1 MPTDLNRE
9 GLEAAKVKPLDLAN
23 VIRDAFL
30 AGAGMDTAS
39 KEAKRI
45 PADILGRLNSYD
57 PEHVP
62 AYHRIVAVIR
72 THLTRAKPGRM
83 ALLVEALDRAHD
95 RMATLDGVDNDDL
108 CAIIDA
114 SAALST
120 VPAKSA
126 AGVGL
131 IEAADL
137 SHDASDEKAIVA
149 DSGGLSA
156 EGEPVAWQHEITEP
170 NRPAQVLL
178 SRSSDNPWSTWTEDH
193 LGECAYS
200 ATPLYAS
207 PPAAAPAEP
216 VVKPLEWREFGPDA
230 LIAHGPYGHYK
241 IEPDAHP
248 DFAVVLRPQGQSFE
262 SVELAKACAEADY
275 QKRVRSCL
283 LPAAAG
289 VPEGW
294 APIETAPKDRSA
306 ILLYEDEDEGLG
318 PFIGYWSGVQWL
330 PLTASTSWET
340 WPTHWMLL
348 PSRPTGEGGR

>member
-126 AGVGL
+126 AAVG
-131 IEAADL
+131 
-137 SHDASDEKAIVA
+137 
-149 DSGGLSA
+149 
-156 EGEPVAWQHEITEP
+156 
-170 NRPAQVLL
+170 
-178 SRSSDNPWSTWTEDH
+178 
-193 LGECAYS
+193 
-200 ATPLYAS
+200 
-207 PPAAAPAEP
+207 
-216 VVKPLEWREFGPDA
+216 
-230 LIAHGPYGHYK
+230 
-241 IEPDAHP
+241 
-248 DFAVVLRPQGQSFE
+248 
-262 SVELAKACAEADY
+262 
-275 QKRVRSCL
+275 
-283 LPAAAG
+283 
-289 VPEGW
+289 EGW
-294 APIETAPKDRSA
+294 QPIESAPKDGNAVDVWAWNDIYAIGRRFTDCAWVDGRWISA
-306 ILLYEDEDEGLG
+306 ADKTHDYQDQGTVPG
-318 PFIGYWSGVQWL
+318 SV
-330 PLTASTSWET
+330 
-340 WPTHWMLL
+340 THWMPL
-348 PSRPTGEGGR
+348 PARPADGGR